1 MLWDRCSA
9 IEWVCLSPSFQRMCF
24 YWRRTTQRAFSSLEF
39 SHLQGKANS
48 NIELAAN
55 FCIYMRAH
63 VFVCVFAKYWS
74 WGDDGVS
81 GKMWSHLKAVKKG
94 NGHSFTN
101 KYLIL
106 VHPTA
111 CHCDETDIWVVL
123 LNICNILSC
132 RKCVICSVMSRSQ
145 FKCKL
150 SETSIQ
156 FLEVIGAQIDRNET
170 NFIICYSLCI

>member
-1 MLWDRCSA
+1 MWQCCGTDVQLLS
-9 IEWVCLSPSFQRMCF
+9 ECLSPSFQRMCF

-48 NIELAAN
+48 NIELATN
-55 FCIYMRAH
+55 VCVYMRAH

-74 WGDDGVS
+74 WGEDGVS
-81 GKMWSHLKAVKKG
+81 GKTWSHLKVVKEG

-111 CHCDETDIWVVL
+111 CHWDETQTSVRSCWIFVISRHAERECVL
-123 LNICNILSC
+123 
-132 RKCVICSVMSRSQ
+132 CSVTSLSQ
-145 FKCKL
+145 LNVVCNWVSVNSQK
-150 SETSIQ
+150 Q
-156 FLEVIGAQIDRNET
+156 V
-170 NFIICYSLCI
+170 YSSWTLLKIHVHT